1 MDIDAA
7 TMRRVVSADGVGAMV
22 GGVKEIL
29 EASVADKRQCVAL
42 KNIVADKI
50 YQVWREWG
58 IDMTDEEQKM
68 FFESYHNRPESKA
81 MPPVSTT
88 YLE

>member
-1 MDIDAA
+1 MDIVPA
-7 TMRRVVSADGVGAMV
+7 MRRVVSEDGLSAMV

-58 IDMTDEEQKM
+58 IEMTNKEQQT
-68 FFESYHNRPESKA
+68 FFESYHKRPESKD
-81 MPPVSTT
+81 MPAISTT
-88 YLE
+88 YSE